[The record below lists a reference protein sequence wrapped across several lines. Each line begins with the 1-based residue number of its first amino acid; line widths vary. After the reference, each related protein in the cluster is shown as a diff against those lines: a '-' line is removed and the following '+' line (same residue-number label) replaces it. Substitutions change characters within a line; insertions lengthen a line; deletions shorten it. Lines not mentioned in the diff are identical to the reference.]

1 MHVEIQSVMRV
12 QSFKKFFECLPLPF
26 ICFENIERELNNNGS
41 NLIKKNFKN
50 SFSIMAK
57 KGWLMFFK
65 RKLKGFVFVNTLPLS
80 YVHLHTR

>member
-41 NLIKKNFKN
+41 NLIKKISKIVFQSRQKGRHMSFKKN
-50 SFSIMAK
+50 LSVTIFEKTFS
-57 KGWLMFFK
+57 L
-65 RKLKGFVFVNTLPLS
+65 LS
-80 YVHLHTR
+80 VHLITH